1 MKFKVVN
8 KKTEEIL
15 FKSKTSEECR
25 QFIIDHYKD
34 DWTAVRIDRIQ
45 KNSLHIK
52 WS

>member
-1 MKFKVVN
+1 MKFKVLDR
-8 KKTEEIL
+8 KTEEIL

-34 DWTAVRIDRIQ
+34 DLSTLRIERIQ

-52 WS
+52 ER